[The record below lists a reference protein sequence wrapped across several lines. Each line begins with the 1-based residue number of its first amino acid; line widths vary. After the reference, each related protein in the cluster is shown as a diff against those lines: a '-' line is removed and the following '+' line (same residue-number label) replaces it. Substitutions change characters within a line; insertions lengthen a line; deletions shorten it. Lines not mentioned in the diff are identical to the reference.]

1 MCFSVAFFFQLMIWL
16 VIVGALYAI
25 IKLVIPAV
33 LANFGGPGT
42 LLAQVINICLWAALL
57 IIVLYLIW
65 DLVEC
70 LLGASGG
77 LRLPSAPRR

>member
-1 MCFSVAFFFQLMIWL
+1 MCMSLAFFFSLMIWL
-16 VIVGALYAI
+16 VVVGAIYAI

-42 LLAQVINICLWAALL
+42 MLAQAVNIILWAFLL
-57 IIVLYLIW
+57 IVVLYLIW

-70 LLGASGG
+70 LLGSGG
-77 LRLPSAPRR
+77 LRMPSLPRR

>member
-1 MCFSVAFFFQLMIWL
+1 MCMSVGFFFSLMIWL
-16 VIVGALYAI
+16 VIVGAVYAI
-25 IKLVIPAV
+25 IRLVVPAV

-42 LLAQVINICLWAALL
+42 LLAQAVNIILWAILL

-70 LLGASGG
+70 LVGSGG
-77 LRLPSAPRR
+77 FSLPRIRH

>member
-1 MCFSVAFFFQLMIWL
+1 MCFSLAFFFTLCIWL

-25 IKLVIPAV
+25 IKLVLPAV
-33 LANFGGPGT
+33 LANFGGPGS
-42 LLAQVINICLWAALL
+42 LLAQVVNIVLWAFLM

-70 LLGASGG
+70 LVGGGG
-77 LRLPSAPRR
+77 LRLPSLQHR